1 MKIFPWNFVFIV
13 YKWICKDPMSFKK
26 FIKKLCLL
34 DLYTHCDQSLLFFH
48 LINQRFIFALVH
60 NSKSVQNIKERNIM
74 SETGFK
80 PVQEEKAHFLVR
92 HSNDWAILS
101 CFIFFSIL
109 KDLRTMQK
117 YGGKIYQ
124 WCLKQRKWNHG
135 LWNVSFHKRWFFEVW
150 CLLAI

>member
-1 MKIFPWNFVFIV
+1 MSRFWKLSAKIWSRYKQTGSVLVLPLFIA
-13 YKWICKDPMSFKK
+13 KSF
-26 FIKKLCLL
+26 LN
-34 DLYTHCDQSLLFFH
+34 CDQSLLFFH

-74 SETGFK
+74 SETGFE
-80 PVQEEKAHFLVR
+80 PVQEEKSHFLVR

-109 KDLRTMQK
+109 KDLTTMQK

-124 WCLKQRKWNHG
+124 WCLKQRKWKHG
-135 LWNVSFHKRWFFEVW
+135 LWNISFHKR
-150 CLLAI
+150 